1 MSTLETQYKNYL
13 KQNPDSKLS
22 FEEWGSQILVKP
34 INEFLNS
41 ITPKPP
47 EPPKDRRLR
56 EDGKD
61 LIPPKTYQ

>member
-22 FEEWGSQILVKP
+22 FDEWESQILVKP

-47 EPPKDRRLR
+47 EPPKDRRL
-56 EDGKD
+56 K
-61 LIPPKTYQ
+61 